1 MKPARIG
8 RYVIQEEL
16 GRGAMGI
23 VYKARDPLIDRLV
36 ALKTVGV
43 EMHSAEA
50 DAYRQR
56 FFREARSAGGL
67 SHPNIVTVH
76 DVGEGDGVAYIA
88 MEFLAGRS
96 LREILDSGAVL
107 PWGRIADIAAQVADG
122 LAYAHAK
129 GVVHRDVKPANV
141 MVLDSGLAKIT
152 DFGIARLPAGTRTIA
167 GTVYGS
173 PKYMSPERVRGEDV
187 DGRTDVFSLGAMLYE
202 MLTGVAPFTATD
214 LPTILDQILHV
225 MPEPPTTRNR
235 DIPPAFDAIVARA
248 LAKDRADRYADAQQ
262 MADALRGYADAEPG
276 PAQAA
281 PAREAAPAGE
291 RPALLV
297 RPPAEPAPNVPDTAV
312 APMFVAPRPEPLPA
326 TPAVV
331 TAPRWRRLALIG
343 VPLAVAAALAL
354 WLATPARPPK
364 PPTPAT
370 PIAAPASAPAPQA
383 NDAPANAAAGPTS
396 KTPAPAAAAKS
407 PPAPTA
413 KPPAAAAA
421 PSPPTQPTAAA
432 PPPTPPAGSAQL
444 GLAVSPWGEVYV
456 NGRKA
461 GVSPPLT
468 ELRLAPGKYAVEI
481 RNATFPPFRTTI
493 ELRAQE
499 SVKLRHKFQ

>member
-8 RYVIQEEL
+8 RYVILDEL

-43 EMHSAEA
+43 EAHSAEA

-88 MEFLAGRS
+88 MEFLPGQS
-96 LREILDSGAVL
+96 LRQILDSGAVL
-107 PWGRIADIAAQVADG
+107 PFARIADIAAQVADG
-122 LAYAHAK
+122 LAFAHAK

-141 MVLDSGLAKIT
+141 MVLDSGLVKIT
-152 DFGIARLPAGTRTIA
+152 DFGIARLPSGTRTIA

-173 PKYMSPERVRGEDV
+173 PKYMSPERVRGEEV
-187 DGRTDVFSLGAMLYE
+187 DGRTDIFSLGAMLYE

-225 MPEPPTTRNR
+225 MPEPPSQRNR
-235 DIPPAFDAIVARA
+235 DIPPAFDVIVARA

-262 MADALRGYADAEPG
+262 MADALRHFADPV
-276 PAQAA
+276 PAAA
-281 PAREAAPAGE
+281 PAAPAGE

-297 RPPAEPAPNVPDTAV
+297 RPAGEPQPRATTAQE
-312 APMFVAPRPEPLPA
+312 AASPMFIAPRPEPLPSA
-326 TPAVV
+326 DRAAKAP
-331 TAPRWRRLALIG
+331 APRWRTMALIG
-343 VPLAVAAALAL
+343 VPLIGIAALAL
-354 WLATPARPPK
+354 WLAAPSRPPK
-364 PPTPAT
+364 PPPAT
-370 PIAAPASAPAPQA
+370 PIAAPTPLPAPAPIA
-383 NDAPANAAAGPTS
+383 ASEPAQ
-396 KTPAPAAAAKS
+396 PAPA
-407 PPAPTA
+407 TG
-413 KPPAAAAA
+413 AAA
-421 PSPPTQPTAAA
+421 PARPAAPAATSA
-432 PPPTPPAGSAQL
+432 PPPPALAQASAQL
-444 GLAVSPWGEVYV
+444 GFAISPWGEVYV

-461 GVSPPLT
+461 GISPPLV
-468 ELRLAPGKYAVEI
+468 ELRLPPGKYAVEI
-481 RNATFPPFRTTI
+481 RNATFPPFRTTV

-499 SVKLRHKFQ
+499 SIKLRHKFQ

>member
-8 RYVIQEEL
+8 RYVILEEL

-43 EMHSAEA
+43 ETHSAEA

-67 SHPNIVTVH
+67 SHPNVVTVH

-107 PWGRIADIAAQVADG
+107 PWARIADITAQVADG
-122 LAYAHAK
+122 LAYAHAR

-225 MPEPPTTRNR
+225 MPEPPTARNR

-262 MADALRGYADAEPG
+262 MADALRGYAAG
-276 PAQAA
+276 VPAPAPAA
-281 PAREAAPAGE
+281 PARQVPPAGE

-297 RPPAEPAPNVPDTAV
+297 RPAAEPAPKVPDAAA

-326 TPAVV
+326 APAAA
-331 TAPRWRRLALIG
+331 TSPRWRRLAVLG
-343 VPLAVAAALAL
+343 VPLAVAAAVAL
-354 WLATPARPPK
+354 WLATSARTPK

-370 PIAAPASAPAPQA
+370 PIAAPASAPAPRTD
-383 NDAPANAAAGPTS
+383 DAPAAVAAAPAG
-396 KTPAPAAAAKS
+396 KAPAPAAAAKPPTAPAPKP
-407 PPAPTA
+407 PPAAAPQA
-413 KPPAAAAA
+413 PPAAAAPA
-421 PSPPTQPTAAA
+421 PA
-432 PPPTPPAGSAQL
+432 PPAGSAQL

-468 ELRLAPGKYAVEI
+468 ELRLPPGKYAVEI
-481 RNATFPPFRTTI
+481 RNATFPPFRTTV